1 MSRGPA
7 PSFTQR
13 NATRLMRAVI
23 AAGLSVAKVEVDKA
37 GKIVVIVGEPDKA
50 ATASESDN
58 PLDQWMAKHA
68 D

>member
-1 MSRGPA
+1 
-7 PSFTQR
+7 
-13 NATRLMRAVI
+13 VI
-23 AAGLSVAKVEVDKA
+23 AAGLSVAKVEVDNA